1 MIMNAV
7 AAALLT
13 FITAVFPQEL
23 FGLFTKEP
31 EVLAMAVDY
40 VPVAIVMYA
49 SCIVRP
55 PMNALINGS
64 GNSSLNLMIALLDG
78 VIVRIGLA
86 LILGVYL
93 GMGIRGGWYGN
104 AFAGFVPFLIG
115 GVYYLTG
122 KWKTDRYFRKK
133 QEEK

>member
-1 MIMNAV
+1 
-7 AAALLT
+7 
-13 FITAVFPQEL
+13 
-23 FGLFTKEP
+23 
-31 EVLAMAVDY
+31 MAVDY

-93 GMGIRGGWYGN
+93 GMGIRGFWYGN